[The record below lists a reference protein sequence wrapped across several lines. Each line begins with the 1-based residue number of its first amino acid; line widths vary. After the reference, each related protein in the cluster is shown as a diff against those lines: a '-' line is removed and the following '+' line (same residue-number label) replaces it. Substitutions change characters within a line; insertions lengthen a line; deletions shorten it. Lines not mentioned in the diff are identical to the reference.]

1 MLNKFGKR
9 KKKNELDKFYTKPHV
24 SKSLVEKLFGL
35 YNLEDFDVILEPS
48 VGSGSFFFHLPE
60 DKREGAD
67 IEPAVEDSKISQID
81 FFDWEPQ
88 TDKKYIVVGNPPFGR
103 ISSLA
108 VKFFQKSTEF
118 AEVIAFL
125 VPRTFRRVSVQN
137 KLSLDFHL
145 VYDEEMPLKPCCFE
159 PEMSVK
165 CCFQIWEKRDVKRKK
180 TVLTKA
186 CKDWEFLS
194 FGPLDDNGQPTP
206 PDGASFVLRAYGGKC
221 GEIVSD
227 GLESLRPKS
236 WHWIKCKEPQ
246 ILKNRFV
253 TLDYS
258 ISKDTARQN
267 SIGRAEL
274 VWLYKQKYKE
284 GELDEK

>member
-9 KKKNELDKFYTKPHV
+9 KKKNELDKFYTKLHV
-24 SKSLVEKLFGL
+24 SKSLVEKLFEL
-35 YNLEDFDVILEPS
+35 YSFEDFDVILEPS

-60 DKREGAD
+60 DKREGVD

-88 TDKKYIVVGNPPFGR
+88 AGKKYIVVGNPPFGR

-159 PEMSVK
+159 PEMSAK

-180 TVLTKA
+180 TVLTKV

-194 FGPLDDNGQPTP
+194 FGPLDDNEQPTP
-206 PDGASFVLRAYGGKC
+206 PVGASFALKAYGGKC

-227 GLESLRPKS
+227 GLENLRPKS
-236 WHWIKCKEPQ
+236 WHWIKCEDPQ
-246 ILKNRFV
+246 ILKDRFD

-274 VWLYKQKYKE
+274 VWLYKQKYEE
-284 GELDEK
+284 GKIKAC